1 MPRRHPTHPG
11 GGYRPRAPS
20 PGGTICAMDAGME
33 RSHAHVAIPA
43 LELLVEV
50 LARPVADEGDG
61 EERFYSHLAG
71 AVCRLAS
78 MRRALI
84 FRYDDAT
91 RRVRVAGTHGVDP
104 AAFQDTYISVELAP
118 LAATALAE
126 DRVVEALPGS
136 EHPIS
141 PQFAELAGTGAL
153 VYVPLTAGDRWPGVM
168 LLEPEPEVVPLDAA
182 LRDFLWALGKTL
194 ALVAMAR
201 IATFHGE
208 RARQL
213 EDRLDLARD
222 IHDRVIQRLFGVS
235 LALTRPLDDA
245 ARGALRRRGPDRARR
260 PAHRAAAP
268 ARAPVAADRHD
279 AGRRVEAVERPP
291 PRPAPQRARRASPS
305 CPRRWSR
312 WRSRSSPRRCAT
324 CASTRAGVGD
334 RGARQA
340 RERRLR
346 PGGLQRRRARPRR
359 RDRPP
364 GPPGMGL
371 RLAALEAIQV
381 GGVVEFGAQPDGRWQ
396 VRLAVPT
403 ETVDFA

>member
-1 MPRRHPTHPG
+1 MG
-11 GGYRPRAPS
+11 G
-20 PGGTICAMDAGME
+20 MDAGME
-33 RSHAHVAIPA
+33 RSQAHVAIPA

-50 LARPVADEGDG
+50 LARPVDAEGDG

-71 AVCRLAS
+71 AVCRLAQ

-104 AAFQDTYISVELAP
+104 AAFTDTYISVELAP

-136 EHPIS
+136 EHPIA
-141 PQFAELAGTGAL
+141 PEFAELAGPGPL
-153 VYVPLTAGDRWPGVM
+153 VYVPITAGDRWPGVM
-168 LLEPEPEVVPLDAA
+168 LLEPEPEVIPLDAA

-194 ALVAMAR
+194 ALVSIAR

-235 LALTRPLDDA
+235 LALTRPLDDQA
-245 ARGALRRRGPDRARR
+245 RARCGEEVQTALADLRSALQR
-260 PAHRAAAP
+260 PLGRPSRETGTTLADELKRLSARHPDLNLNVETPIPDVPPALEPLAQSVLTEAVRNVRKHAAASETAVRVKRENGVFVLEVSNDG
-268 ARAPVAADRHD
+268 ARDAADRT
-279 AGRRVEAVERPP
+279 A
-291 PRPAPQRARRASPS
+291 
-305 CPRRWSR
+305 
-312 WRSRSSPRRCAT
+312 
-324 CASTRAGVGD
+324 
-334 RGARQA
+334 
-340 RERRLR
+340 
-346 PGGLQRRRARPRR
+346 
-359 RDRPP
+359 

-381 GGVVEFGAQPDGRWQ
+381 GGVVEFGARPGGRWQ

-403 ETVDFA
+403 DMEGLER

>member
-1 MPRRHPTHPG
+1 
-11 GGYRPRAPS
+11 
-20 PGGTICAMDAGME
+20 MDAGME
-33 RSHAHVAIPA
+33 RSQAHVAIPA

-50 LARPVADEGDG
+50 LARPVDAEADG

-71 AVCRLAS
+71 AVCRLAQ

-104 AAFQDTYISVELAP
+104 AAFKDVHISVELAP

-126 DRVVEALPGS
+126 DRVIEALPGT
-136 EHPIS
+136 EHPIA
-141 PQFAELAGTGAL
+141 PEFAELAGPGPL
-153 VYVPLTAGDRWPGVM
+153 VYVPVTAGDRWPGVM

-194 ALVAMAR
+194 ALVSMAR

-235 LALTRPLDDA
+235 LALTRPLDDQA
-245 ARGALRRRGPDRARR
+245 RARCGEEVQIALADLRSALQR
-260 PAHRAAAP
+260 PLGRPSRETGTTLADELKRLSARHPDLHLNVATPIPDVPP
-268 ARAPVAADRHD
+268 ALEPLAQSVLAEAVRNVRKHATASETAVRVKRENGVFVLEVSNDGARDAADR
-279 AGRRVEAVERPP
+279 RPSP
-291 PRPAPQRARRASPS
+291 P
-305 CPRRWSR
+305 
-312 WRSRSSPRRCAT
+312 T
-324 CASTRAGVGD
+324 
-334 RGARQA
+334 
-340 RERRLR
+340 
-346 PGGLQRRRARPRR
+346 
-359 RDRPP
+359 
-364 GPPGMGL
+364 PPGMGL

-381 GGVVEFGAQPDGRWQ
+381 GGVVEFGAQPGGRWQ

-403 ETVDFA
+403 DMEESNA